1 MLHGLDL
8 RIYFLWRA
16 ENKKVLILLTWRR
29 QMCSDFLQLV
39 NLDDFLDISLLSLAF
54 NHIFTRYSLDFFSFL
69 LMDKGRTIN

>member
-39 NLDDFLDISLLSLAF
+39 NLEDFLDISLLSLAF
-54 NHIFTRYSLDFFSFL
+54 NHIFTWYSLDFFSFL
-69 LMDKGRTIN
+69 LMDKGRTVN

>member
-39 NLDDFLDISLLSLAF
+39 NLDDFLDISLVFLAC
-54 NHIFTRYSLDFFSFL
+54 NHIFTQHSLAFFSFL
-69 LMDKGRTIN
+69 LMHKGRTIN

>member
-39 NLDDFLDISLLSLAF
+39 NLDDFLDISLVSLAF
-54 NHIFTRYSLDFFSFL
+54 NHIFTQYSLDSFFFP
-69 LMDKGRTIN
+69 LMDKGCTVN

>member
-69 LMDKGRTIN
+69 LMDKGCTVN